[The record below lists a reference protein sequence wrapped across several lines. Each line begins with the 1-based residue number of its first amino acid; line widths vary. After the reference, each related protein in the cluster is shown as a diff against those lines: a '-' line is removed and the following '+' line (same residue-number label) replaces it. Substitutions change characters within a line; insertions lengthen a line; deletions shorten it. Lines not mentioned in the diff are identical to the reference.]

1 VSDLIQSQHIPHF
14 AHSAFV
20 ASFEP
25 QDVGHALCDPNWVNN
40 MREDPEIFETN
51 HVWILLSPPQKL

>member
-1 VSDLIQSQHIPHF
+1 MSDLIESQHISHF

-20 ASFEP
+20 SSFEP
-25 QDVGHALCDPNWVNN
+25 QDVGHALFDPNWVNN

-51 HVWILLSPPQKL
+51 HVWI